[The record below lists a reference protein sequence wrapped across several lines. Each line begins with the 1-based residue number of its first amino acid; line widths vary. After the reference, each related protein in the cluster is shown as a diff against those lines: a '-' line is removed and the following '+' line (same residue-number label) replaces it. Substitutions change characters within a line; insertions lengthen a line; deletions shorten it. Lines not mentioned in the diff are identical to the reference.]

1 MEKLRVVSVKIPED
15 VYKEMVLR
23 VPEGERSNFIREAI
37 LNRLEETP
45 RPDKILELE
54 NRLDTIERGFARIM
68 RYLSDLDLLTNQR
81 GKVNPQMF
89 CQDEMDRKILEY
101 LTHYKGGTTPE
112 IAEYLQT
119 NRWMVLNRLKRM
131 IKKSKK
137 SVGEAIVLYNS
148 GERAGKKRAWWIN
161 EELVES

>member
-1 MEKLRVVSVKIPED
+1 MEKLRVVSVKIPESI
-15 VYKEMVLR
+15 YKEMALR

-54 NRLDTIERGFARIM
+54 NRLDKIERGFAQIM
-68 RYLSDLDLLTNQR
+68 KYLSDLDLLTNRR

-89 CQDEMDRKILEY
+89 CQDEIDRKIVEY

-112 IAEYLQT
+112 IANYLQT
-119 NRWMVLNRLKRM
+119 NRWMILNRLKRM
-131 IKKSKK
+131 IKKSNR
-137 SVGEAIVLYNS
+137 SLGESIVNYHP

-161 EELVES
+161 EELVEQ